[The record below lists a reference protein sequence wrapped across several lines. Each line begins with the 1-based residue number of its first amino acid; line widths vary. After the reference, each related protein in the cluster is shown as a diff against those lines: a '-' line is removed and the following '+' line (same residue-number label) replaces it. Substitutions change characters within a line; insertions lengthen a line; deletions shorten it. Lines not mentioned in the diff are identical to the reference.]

1 MRIDQFI
8 LTQLAVRLLF
18 ETRGN
23 KNMSFDHIKEVTVPG
38 GSVSFLVKNS
48 FCNLTNDFNSMMQH
62 NNFTK

>member
-23 KNMSFDHIKEVTVPG
+23 KNMSFDHIKEVMVPG
-38 GSVSFLVKNS
+38 GSVRFLVKKV
-48 FCNLTNDFNSMMQH
+48 FL
-62 NNFTK
+62 